1 MEKLRFEFTLLPASD
16 GKSNIY
22 AITSIATKDEV
33 YAIPEELQA
42 AGHHK
47 EIMKTAN
54 YNKIKNS
61 LKKGIRLEEFG

>member
-1 MEKLRFEFTLLPASD
+1 MEKLRFEFTLLPAND

-22 AITSIATKDEV
+22 AITSIATKDDKV

-61 LKKGIRLEEFG
+61 LKKVSD